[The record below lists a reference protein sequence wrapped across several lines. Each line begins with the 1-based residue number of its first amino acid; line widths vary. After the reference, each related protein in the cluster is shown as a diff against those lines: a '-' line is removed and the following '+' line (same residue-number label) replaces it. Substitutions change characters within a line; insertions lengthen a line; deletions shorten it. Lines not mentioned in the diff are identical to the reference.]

1 MKIMLLGW
9 FFLVWVGLG
18 WVGWRFFGAATESMK
33 KMLLHVNGSGTKRYK
48 KSVKYC
54 QCLIKDL
61 TINPKK
67 SMIVFQLLLTDIN

>member
-9 FFLVWVGLG
+9 FFCFGLG
-18 WVGWRFFGAATESMK
+18 WVEWCFLGAATESMK
-33 KMLLHVNGSGTKRYK
+33 KMLIHVNGLGTKRYK
-48 KSVKYC
+48 KSLKYC

-67 SMIVFQLLLTDIN
+67 SMTVFQLLLTDIN